1 MAAVKLFQMEN
12 LHWGGHKHLKEKNE
26 QGYAE
31 DAKRTGKR
39 MLIVNDLASGCD
51 PHTSRIEKT
60 HTW

>member
-12 LHWGGHKHLKEKNE
+12 LHWVGHKHLKEKNE

-39 MLIVNDLASGCD
+39 MPIVNDLASGA
-51 PHTSRIEKT
+51 TRTKSKM
-60 HTW
+60 